1 MFKILL
7 ILFLSISSLFAN
19 YNEHN
24 IIASNHITTNQ
35 QHNLTSWTELT
46 KEEIDN
52 HPIRKTEMVLF
63 ISVPLAFFLHTLIFE
78 TYRHMAV
85 VSASSQGVE
94 NPSSFYFIREIN
106 EIETIG
112 NVAEPFSLFNW
123 INSIVWAIVITN
135 NFIIETYIDKEL
147 YHRGF
152 RTTLSSQNF
161 YIQLFNHN
169 F

>member
-1 MFKILL
+1 MFKVSLIILSL
-7 ILFLSISSLFAN
+7 TIWLFSN

-24 IIASNHITTNQ
+24 IIASNYTVSN
-35 QHNLTSWTELT
+35 QHNLSSWTDFTKKEL
-46 KEEIDN
+46 DN

-63 ISVPLAFFLHTLIFE
+63 ISVPLAFFLQSLIFE
-78 TYRHMAV
+78 TYRHISV
-85 VSASSQGVE
+85 VSAASQGVE
-94 NPSSFYFIREIN
+94 NPSSFYFIREIS

-112 NVAEPFSLFNW
+112 NVAEPFTVFNW
-123 INSIVWAIVITN
+123 INSLIWATVIAN

-152 RTTLSSQNF
+152 RGTLSSQNF